1 MLQLFSVHRGMA
13 VAMETQQ
20 LPAIRHLS
28 APTKSKKSE
37 AMPKHSLF
45 GTALEVFDPEER
57 EAINKI
63 DLKTQRIPSG
73 RKYVQHYVVPE
84 FIKNH
89 LKGIYKYKVHLNLHA
104 KLYIVDL
111 ISISYSVLDQN
122 QN

>member
-20 LPAIRHLS
+20 LPAIRQLS
-28 APTKSKKSE
+28 VPTKSKKSE

-73 RKYVQHYVVPE
+73 RKCVQRYVVPE

-104 KLYIVDL
+104 KLYCRFDI
-111 ISISYSVLDQN
+111 Y
-122 QN
+122 

>member
-1 MLQLFSVHRGMA
+1 MLQLFSVRRGMA
-13 VAMETQQ
+13 VAMESQQ
-20 LPAIRHLS
+20 LPAIKQLS

-57 EAINKI
+57 DAYGAINKI

-73 RKYVQHYVVPE
+73 RKHVQRYVVPE

-89 LKGIYKYKVHLNLHA
+89 LKGIHVRGTY
-104 KLYIVDL
+104 
-111 ISISYSVLDQN
+111 
-122 QN
+122 

>member
-13 VAMETQQ
+13 VAMESQQ
-20 LPAIRHLS
+20 QHAIKQLS

-73 RKYVQHYVVPE
+73 RKHVQRYVVPE

-89 LKGIYKYKVHLNLHA
+89 LKGIHVRGTY
-104 KLYIVDL
+104 
-111 ISISYSVLDQN
+111 
-122 QN
+122 